1 MKLHFLQC
9 GTIQTKR
16 HLIEGGPIGEE
27 PFEVPVP
34 FFLIE
39 HEGSRILFDV
49 GYAYATIQSPDTGDF
64 ISTMTASDYVIS
76 QLATLGL
83 CVDDV
88 THIVLS
94 HLHADHAGG
103 IEAFQGIPCYLQEAE
118 WQSAGGSNLADRYPL
133 DWQLVKGDYDL
144 FGDGRIQ
151 LLSTP
156 GHSAGH
162 QSMRLKYDSGA
173 KILLAVDAAYTEA
186 AFKHRSLPVTTFDPV
201 AAMQSFDKINKL
213 IGEGVHVFYGHD
225 PKQCQRI
232 FLTKI
237 NNKQYSKIRG
247 KCN

>member
-39 HEGSRILFDV
+39 HEGNRILFDV
-49 GYAYATIQSPDTGDF
+49 GYAHATIQSPGTGDF
-64 ISTMTASDYVIS
+64 ISTMTEPDYVVS
-76 QLATLGL
+76 QLATLDL

-88 THIVLS
+88 THLVLS

-118 WQSAGGSNLADRYPL
+118 WQSAGGSNFADRYPL
-133 DWQLVKGDYDL
+133 DWQLVKGNYDL
-144 FGDGRIQ
+144 FDDGRIQ

-162 QSMRLKYDSGA
+162 QSMLLTADSGEA
-173 KILLAVDAAYTEA
+173 TLLAVDAAYTRA
-186 AFKHRSLPVTTFDPV
+186 ALEQRSLPVTTFDPI
-201 AAMQSFDKINKL
+201 AAAHSFDRVQALKDA
-213 IGEGVHVFYGHD
+213 GVRIIYGHD
-225 PKQCQRI
+225 AQQWATLRS
-232 FLTKI
+232 T
-237 NNKQYSKIRG
+237 Q
-247 KCN
+247 